1 LCDEKLEVHSNFA
14 HFERI
19 EVIVISN
26 NITIMILEAMD
37 NYGTLTNEDDIQV
50 DFALNAMEM

>member
-1 LCDEKLEVHSNFA
+1 MKNLKFIPILFT
-14 HFERI
+14 FERI

-26 NITIMILEAMD
+26 NITTMILEAMD

-50 DFALNAMEM
+50 DLP

>member
-1 LCDEKLEVHSNFA
+1 MKNWRFIPILLI
-14 HFERI
+14 FERI

-26 NITIMILEAMD
+26 NNTIMILEAMD

-50 DFALNAMEM
+50 DLP